1 MAEASS
7 AAFDQLDP
15 AVQRWIWRQQWDEL
29 RDVQDRAVAPILDGR
44 DVLISSATAS
54 GKTEAAFL
62 PICSALAADAAESL
76 GVIYIAPLK
85 ALINDQQRRLEPL
98 FECIN
103 APVTPWHGDI
113 AGSVKRRFVQRPKGA
128 LLITPES
135 LEALFVTRGTAI
147 PRLVEGLRYIV
158 VDELHA
164 FIGTERGRQLQSLMH
179 RLNVAAKRRLPRVAL
194 SATLGDLDLAAEFLL
209 PRQGGEVERITS
221 SALGREV
228 QMQVRGYRVTRPQI
242 SADEAAAAERAGNSV
257 EVEQMLAGDYIEIS
271 RHLYETLRGGTHLI
285 FANRRA
291 EVERFADLLRRRAER
306 ASLPNEFWPHH
317 GNLSREIREEAEERL
332 QGTRPTTVVATT
344 TLELG
349 IDIGSVDSTAQIGAP
364 GSVAS
369 LKQRLGRS
377 GRQAGAPSVIRI
389 YVQEK
394 EIGENTPPQDQLRG
408 SLVQTVAMI
417 RLLIDRW
424 VEPPPPAA
432 LHLSTL
438 VQQVLSLTAQH
449 GGFRAADAYR
459 ALCSSGPFDTVDQ
472 SIFAQ
477 LLRDLASHELLSQT
491 HDGTMVLDLS
501 GERLVNHYDFYAA
514 FMSPD
519 EWRLLAKGRTLGT
532 LPVTFP
538 LAPDLFLIF
547 AGRRW
552 RIVDVNEERHEV
564 DLEPA
569 PGGVPPI
576 FGGSGAMI
584 HDRVREEMRRVYED
598 DDVPVFLD
606 ATGRE
611 LLAEGRKAFQRLALR
626 DCPFLRHGLHTL
638 VFPWA
643 GDRVMNTLVL
653 QLRARE
659 VAVAIEGMALLVRD
673 TSPVEMHEHITAL
686 ADAGPSDTGM
696 LAASVENKR
705 TEKHHVFLSEELLD
719 AGYASSQLDSEGA
732 WRTAARL
739 STFEATPTAGTGA
752 FSSGASGADR
762 TLPRTAHV
770 SIRRAASTSDR
781 ETARGLRR
789 PKPPSP
795 EAIDRLRSAR
805 FAAIDFETATEQRAS
820 ACAVA
825 VTLVDGGQVTT
836 TRRWLIRPP
845 ENDYSGYNI
854 AIHGIRPDDTRQ
866 SPEFL
871 EVWREVLEVIGDR
884 PLVAHNASFDL
895 SVLRQSLDQ
904 AGAEWPTLNVFCTLL
919 LSRRIWPGLPSY
931 SLPPLS
937 RFLGIPIVRHHDP
950 VEDAI
955 ACAEIARRVCATVEI
970 DDLLAL
976 TERMGFQPGAIAPGM
991 WEPCRSGGKTR
1002 TSIAQLEPT
1011 TRDFDADHPLFERR
1025 VVFTGSLLSMSR
1037 NEAAQFVVDA
1047 GGRAM
1052 TSVSKKTDYLVF
1064 GEQDFSK
1071 FVNGEMSA
1079 KTRQAVELAEAGH
1092 SIEIISEADFMEL
1105 ITSGVDVRP

>member
-1 MAEASS
+1 MTEASQ
-7 AAFDQLDP
+7 AFDQLDRT
-15 AVQRWIWRQQWDEL
+15 VRRWVWRQQWNAL
-29 RDVQDRAVAPILDGR
+29 RDIQERAVAPILNGR

-62 PICSALAADAAESL
+62 PICSALAEDAAESL

-85 ALINDQQRRLEPL
+85 ALINDQQRRLDPL

-103 APVTPWHGDI
+103 AAVTPWHGDI
-113 AGSVKRRFVQRPKGA
+113 ASSVKRRFVERPKGA

-135 LEALFVTRGTAI
+135 LEALFVTRGTAV
-147 PRLVEGLRYIV
+147 PRLVEALRYIV

-179 RLNVAAKRRLPRVAL
+179 RMDVAAKRRVPRVAL
-194 SATLGDLDLAAEFLL
+194 SATLGDLDLASEFLL
-209 PRQGGEVERITS
+209 PRRGGEVERITS

-228 QMQVRGYRVTRPQI
+228 KMQVRGYRITRPQMGE
-242 SADEAAAAERAGNSV
+242 SEAAAAERAGDSV
-257 EVEQMLAGDYIEIS
+257 ELEQMLTGDDLEIS
-271 RHLYETLRGGTHLI
+271 RHLYETLRGGTHLV
-285 FANRRA
+285 FANRRV

-306 ASLPNEFWPHH
+306 ARLPNEFWPHH
-317 GNLSREIREEAEERL
+317 GSLSREIREESEERL
-332 QGTRPTTVVATT
+332 QGTRPATVVATT

-349 IDIGSVDSTAQIGAP
+349 IDIGAVDSIAQIGAP

-417 RLLIDRW
+417 RLLVSRW
-424 VEPPPPAA
+424 VESPPPAA

-459 ALCSSGPFDTVDQ
+459 ALCSSGPFDAVDE
-472 SIFAQ
+472 STFAQ

-491 HDGTMVLDLS
+491 HDGTLVLDLS

-514 FMSPD
+514 FTSPA
-519 EWRLLAKGRTLGT
+519 EWRLLANGRALGT
-532 LPVTFP
+532 LPITFP
-538 LAPDLFLIF
+538 LARDLFLIF

-552 RIVDVNEERHEV
+552 RVVEVHEERHEV

-569 PGGVPPI
+569 RGGIPPH

-584 HDRVREEMRRVYED
+584 HDGVRDEMRRVYED
-598 DDVPVFLD
+598 NDIPAFLD

-611 LLAEGRKAFQRLALR
+611 LLAEGRRAYRRFGLR
-626 DCPFLRHGLHTL
+626 DRPFLHHGRHTL
-638 VFPWA
+638 LFPWA
-643 GDRVMNTLVL
+643 GDRIMNALAL
-653 QLRARE
+653 QLRARQ

-673 TSPVEMHEHITAL
+673 TTPVELQEHIQAL
-686 ADAGPSDTGM
+686 ADAGPPDTGM
-696 LAASVENKR
+696 LATSVENKR
-705 TEKHHVFLSEELLD
+705 TEKHHVFLSDKLLNAD
-719 AGYASSQLDSEGA
+719 YASVQLDSEGA
-732 WRTAARL
+732 WRTAVRL
-739 STFEATPTAGTGA
+739 STFEPEPTTGTELC
-752 FSSGASGADR
+752 SSGASTGDR
-762 TLPRTAHV
+762 TPRGTAHV
-770 SIRRAASTSDR
+770 TVRRAAGTPFG
-781 ETARGLRR
+781 ETAQGLSR
-789 PKPPSP
+789 PTPPSP
-795 EAIDRLRSAR
+795 EAVDRLRSAR

-825 VTLVDGGQVTT
+825 VTLVDGGQVTN

-845 ENDYSGYNI
+845 ENDYSGFNI
-854 AIHGIRPDDTRQ
+854 AIHGIRPEDTMH

-895 SVLRQSLDQ
+895 SVLRQSLDHE
-904 AGAEWPTLNVFCTLL
+904 GAEWPTLDVFCTLL

-931 SLPPLS
+931 SLPPLA
-937 RFLGIPIVRHHDP
+937 RFLGVPIVRHHDP

-955 ACAEIARRVCATVEI
+955 ACAEIARRVCAAVEI
-970 DDLLAL
+970 DDLLSL
-976 TERMGFQPGAIAPGM
+976 TERMGFQPGTIAPGM
-991 WEPCRSGGKTR
+991 WEPPRSGGGSR

-1011 TRDFDADHPLFERR
+1011 TSDFDPDHPFFERR
-1025 VVFTGSLLSMSR
+1025 VAFTGSLLSMSR
-1037 NEAAQFVVDA
+1037 NEAAQLVVDA

-1052 TSVSKKTDYLVF
+1052 TSVSKKTDFLVF

-1071 FVNGEMSA
+1071 FVDGEMSA
-1079 KTRQAVELAEAGH
+1079 KTRQTVELAEAGH
-1092 SIEIISEADFMEL
+1092 PIEIISEADFMEM
-1105 ITSGVDVRP
+1105 ITIGENERP

>member
-1 MAEASS
+1 MTEASQ
-7 AAFDQLDP
+7 AFDQLDRT
-15 AVQRWIWRQQWDEL
+15 VRRWVWRQQWNAL
-29 RDVQDRAVAPILDGR
+29 RDIQERAVAPILNGR

-62 PICSALAADAAESL
+62 PICSALAEDAAESL

-85 ALINDQQRRLEPL
+85 ALINDQQRRLDPL

-103 APVTPWHGDI
+103 AAVTPWHGDI
-113 AGSVKRRFVQRPKGA
+113 ASSVKRRFVERPKGA

-135 LEALFVTRGTAI
+135 LEALFVTRGTAV
-147 PRLVEGLRYIV
+147 PRLVEALRYIV

-179 RLNVAAKRRLPRVAL
+179 RMDVAAKRRVPRVAL
-194 SATLGDLDLAAEFLL
+194 SATLGDLDLASEFLL
-209 PRQGGEVERITS
+209 PRRGGEVERITS

-228 QMQVRGYRVTRPQI
+228 KMQVRGYRITRPQMGE
-242 SADEAAAAERAGNSV
+242 SEAAAAERAGDSV
-257 EVEQMLAGDYIEIS
+257 ELEQMLTGDDLEIS
-271 RHLYETLRGGTHLI
+271 RHLYETLRGGTHLV
-285 FANRRA
+285 FANRRV

-306 ASLPNEFWPHH
+306 ARLPNEFWPHH
-317 GNLSREIREEAEERL
+317 GSLSREIREESEERL
-332 QGTRPTTVVATT
+332 QGTRPATVVATT

-349 IDIGSVDSTAQIGAP
+349 IDIGAVDSIAQIGAP

-417 RLLIDRW
+417 RLLVSRW
-424 VEPPPPAA
+424 VESPPPAA

-459 ALCSSGPFDTVDQ
+459 ALCSSGPFDAVDE
-472 SIFAQ
+472 STFAQ

-491 HDGTMVLDLS
+491 HDGTLVLDLS

-514 FMSPD
+514 FTSPA
-519 EWRLLAKGRTLGT
+519 EWRLLANGRALGT
-532 LPVTFP
+532 LPITFP
-538 LAPDLFLIF
+538 LARDLFLIF

-552 RIVDVNEERHEV
+552 RVVEVHEERHEV

-569 PGGVPPI
+569 RGGIPPH

-584 HDRVREEMRRVYED
+584 HDGVRDEMRRVYED
-598 DDVPVFLD
+598 NDIPAFLD

-611 LLAEGRKAFQRLALR
+611 LLAEGRRAYRRFGLR
-626 DCPFLRHGLHTL
+626 DRPFLHHGRHTL
-638 VFPWA
+638 LFPWA
-643 GDRVMNTLVL
+643 GDRIMNALAL
-653 QLRARE
+653 QLRARQ

-673 TSPVEMHEHITAL
+673 TTPVELQEHIQAL
-686 ADAGPSDTGM
+686 ADAGPPDTSM
-696 LAASVENKR
+696 LATSVENKR
-705 TEKHHVFLSEELLD
+705 TEKHHVFLSDKLLNAD
-719 AGYASSQLDSEGA
+719 YASVQLDSEGA
-732 WRTAARL
+732 WRTAVRL
-739 STFEATPTAGTGA
+739 STFEPEPTTGTELC
-752 FSSGASGADR
+752 SSGASAGDR
-762 TLPRTAHV
+762 TPRGTAHV
-770 SIRRAASTSDR
+770 TVRRAAGTPFG
-781 ETARGLRR
+781 ETAQGLPR
-789 PKPPSP
+789 PTPPSP
-795 EAIDRLRSAR
+795 EAVDRLRAAR

-825 VTLVDGGQVTT
+825 VTLVDGGQVTN

-845 ENDYSGYNI
+845 ENDYSGFNI
-854 AIHGIRPDDTRQ
+854 AIHGIRPEDTMH

-895 SVLRQSLDQ
+895 SVLRQSLDHE
-904 AGAEWPTLNVFCTLL
+904 GAEWPTLDVFCTLL

-931 SLPPLS
+931 SLPPLA
-937 RFLGIPIVRHHDP
+937 RFLGVPIVRHHDP

-955 ACAEIARRVCATVEI
+955 ACAEIARRVCAAVEI
-970 DDLLAL
+970 DDLLSL
-976 TERMGFQPGAIAPGM
+976 TERMGFQPGTIAPDM
-991 WEPCRSGGKTR
+991 WEPPRSGGGSR

-1011 TRDFDADHPLFERR
+1011 TSDFDPDHPFFERR
-1025 VVFTGSLLSMSR
+1025 VAFTGSLLSMSR
-1037 NEAAQFVVDA
+1037 NEAAQLVVDA

-1052 TSVSKKTDYLVF
+1052 TSVSKKTDFLVF

-1071 FVNGEMSA
+1071 FVDGEMSA
-1079 KTRQAVELAEAGH
+1079 KTRQTVELAEAGH
-1092 SIEIISEADFMEL
+1092 PIEIISEADFMEM
-1105 ITSGVDVRP
+1105 ITIGENERP

>member
-1 MAEASS
+1 MTEASQ
-7 AAFDQLDP
+7 AFDQLDRT
-15 AVQRWIWRQQWDEL
+15 VRRWVWRQQWNEL
-29 RDVQDRAVAPILDGR
+29 RDIQERAVAPILNGR

-62 PICSALAADAAESL
+62 PICSALAEDAAESL

-85 ALINDQQRRLEPL
+85 ALINDQQRRLDPL

-103 APVTPWHGDI
+103 AAVTPWHGDI
-113 AGSVKRRFVQRPKGA
+113 ASSVKRRFVERPKGA

-135 LEALFVTRGTAI
+135 LEALFVTRGTAV
-147 PRLVEGLRYIV
+147 PRLVEALRYIV

-179 RLNVAAKRRLPRVAL
+179 RMDVAAKRRVPRVAL
-194 SATLGDLDLAAEFLL
+194 SATLGDLDLASEFLL
-209 PRQGGEVERITS
+209 PRRGGEVERITS

-228 QMQVRGYRVTRPQI
+228 KMQVRGYRITRPQMGE
-242 SADEAAAAERAGNSV
+242 SEAAAAERAGDSV
-257 EVEQMLAGDYIEIS
+257 ELEQMLTGDDLEIS
-271 RHLYETLRGGTHLI
+271 RHLYETLRGGTHLV
-285 FANRRA
+285 FANRRV

-306 ASLPNEFWPHH
+306 ARLPNEFWPHH
-317 GNLSREIREEAEERL
+317 GSLSREIREESEERL
-332 QGTRPTTVVATT
+332 QGTRPATVVATT

-349 IDIGSVDSTAQIGAP
+349 IDIGAVDSIAQIGAP

-394 EIGENTPPQDQLRG
+394 EIGENTPPQDQLRD

-417 RLLIDRW
+417 RLLIKRW

-472 SIFAQ
+472 STFAQ
-477 LLRDLASHELLSQT
+477 LLRDLASHDLVSQT
-491 HDGTMVLDLS
+491 HDGTMVLDLP

-514 FMSPD
+514 FTSPD
-519 EWRLLAKGRTLGT
+519 EWRLLANGRTLGT

-552 RIVDVNEERHEV
+552 RIVEVHEERHEAE
-564 DLEPA
+564 LEPA
-569 PGGVPPI
+569 HGGVPPQ
-576 FGGSGAMI
+576 FGGSGAVI
-584 HDRVREEMRRVYED
+584 HDRVREEMRQVYED
-598 DDVPVFLD
+598 NDTPVFLD
-606 ATGRE
+606 AAGRE
-611 LLAEGRKAFQRLALR
+611 LLAEGRKAFQRFALR
-626 DCPFLRHGLHTL
+626 GRPFLHHGRHTL
-638 VFPWA
+638 LFPWA
-643 GDRVMNTLVL
+643 GDRIMNTMAL
-653 QLRARE
+653 QLRARQL
-659 VAVAIEGMALLVRD
+659 AVAIEGMALLVRD
-673 TSPVEMHEHITAL
+673 TTPVELQEHIQAL
-686 ADAGPSDTGM
+686 ADAGPPDTGM
-696 LAASVENKR
+696 LATSVENKR
-705 TEKHHVFLSEELLD
+705 TEKHHVFLSDDLLD
-719 AGYASSQLDSEGA
+719 ADYASSQLDSEGA
-732 WRTAARL
+732 WRTVVRL
-739 STFEATPTAGTGA
+739 STFEPEPTTGTELC
-752 FSSGASGADR
+752 SSGASTGDR
-762 TLPRTAHV
+762 TPRGTAHV
-770 SIRRAASTSDR
+770 TVRRAAGTPFG
-781 ETARGLRR
+781 ETAQGLPR
-789 PKPPSP
+789 PTPPSP
-795 EAIDRLRSAR
+795 EAVDRLRSAR

-825 VTLVDGGQVTT
+825 VTLVDGGQVTN

-845 ENDYSGYNI
+845 ENDYSGFNI
-854 AIHGIRPDDTRQ
+854 AIHGIRPEDTMH

-895 SVLRQSLDQ
+895 SVLRQSLDHE
-904 AGAEWPTLNVFCTLL
+904 GAEWPTLDVFCTLL

-931 SLPPLS
+931 SLPPLA
-937 RFLGIPIVRHHDP
+937 RFLGVPIGRHHDP

-955 ACAEIARRVCATVEI
+955 ACAEIARRVCAAVEI
-970 DDLLAL
+970 DDLLSL
-976 TERMGFQPGAIAPGM
+976 TERMGFQPGTIAPGM
-991 WEPCRSGGKTR
+991 WEPPRSGGGSR

-1011 TRDFDADHPLFERR
+1011 TSDFDPDHPFFERR
-1025 VVFTGSLLSMSR
+1025 VAFTGSLLSMSR
-1037 NEAAQFVVDA
+1037 NEAAQLVVDA

-1052 TSVSKKTDYLVF
+1052 TSVSKQTDFLVF

-1071 FVNGEMSA
+1071 FVDGEMSA
-1079 KTRQAVELAEAGH
+1079 KTRQTVELAEAGH
-1092 SIEIISEADFMEL
+1092 PIEIISEADFMEM
-1105 ITSGVDVRP
+1105 ITIGENERP

>member
-1 MAEASS
+1 MTEASQ
-7 AAFDQLDP
+7 AFDQLDRT
-15 AVQRWIWRQQWDEL
+15 VRRWVWRQQWNEL
-29 RDVQDRAVAPILDGR
+29 RDIQERAVAPILNGR

-62 PICSALAADAAESL
+62 PICSALAEDAAESL

-85 ALINDQQRRLEPL
+85 ALINDQQRRLDPL

-103 APVTPWHGDI
+103 AAVTPWHGDI
-113 AGSVKRRFVQRPKGA
+113 ASSVKRRFVERPKGA

-135 LEALFVTRGTAI
+135 LEALFVTRGTAV
-147 PRLVEGLRYIV
+147 PRLVEALRYIV

-179 RLNVAAKRRLPRVAL
+179 RMDVAAKRRVPRVAL
-194 SATLGDLDLAAEFLL
+194 SATLGDLDLASEFLL
-209 PRQGGEVERITS
+209 PRRGGEVERITS

-228 QMQVRGYRVTRPQI
+228 KMQVRGYRITRPQMGE
-242 SADEAAAAERAGNSV
+242 SKAAAAERAGDSV
-257 EVEQMLAGDYIEIS
+257 ELEQMLTGDDLEIS
-271 RHLYETLRGGTHLI
+271 RHLYETLRGGTHLV
-285 FANRRA
+285 FANRRV

-306 ASLPNEFWPHH
+306 ARLPNEFWPHH
-317 GNLSREIREEAEERL
+317 GSLSREIREESEERL
-332 QGTRPTTVVATT
+332 QGTRPATVVATT

-349 IDIGSVDSTAQIGAP
+349 IDIGAVDSIAQIGAP

-417 RLLIDRW
+417 RLLVSRW
-424 VEPPPPAA
+424 VESPPPAA

-459 ALCSSGPFDTVDQ
+459 ALCSSGPFDAVDE
-472 SIFAQ
+472 STFAQ

-491 HDGTMVLDLS
+491 HDGTLVLDLS

-514 FMSPD
+514 FTSPA
-519 EWRLLAKGRTLGT
+519 EWRLLANGRALGT
-532 LPVTFP
+532 LPITFP
-538 LAPDLFLIF
+538 LARDLFLIF

-552 RIVDVNEERHEV
+552 RVVEVHEERHEV

-569 PGGVPPI
+569 RGGIPPH

-584 HDRVREEMRRVYED
+584 HDGVRDEMRRVYED
-598 DDVPVFLD
+598 NDIPAFLD

-611 LLAEGRKAFQRLALR
+611 LLAEGRRAYRRFGLR
-626 DCPFLRHGLHTL
+626 DRPFLHHGRHTL
-638 VFPWA
+638 LFPWA
-643 GDRVMNTLVL
+643 GDRIMNALAL
-653 QLRARE
+653 QLRARQ

-673 TSPVEMHEHITAL
+673 TTPVELQEHIQAL
-686 ADAGPSDTGM
+686 ADAGPPDTSM
-696 LAASVENKR
+696 LATSVENKR
-705 TEKHHVFLSEELLD
+705 TEKHHVFLSDKLLNAD
-719 AGYASSQLDSEGA
+719 YASVQLDSEGA
-732 WRTAARL
+732 WRTAVRL
-739 STFEATPTAGTGA
+739 STFEPEPTTGTELC
-752 FSSGASGADR
+752 SSGASTGDR
-762 TLPRTAHV
+762 TPRGTAHV
-770 SIRRAASTSDR
+770 TVRRAAGTPFG
-781 ETARGLRR
+781 ETAQGLPR
-789 PKPPSP
+789 PTPPSP
-795 EAIDRLRSAR
+795 EAVDRLRSAR

-825 VTLVDGGQVTT
+825 VTLVDGGQVTN

-845 ENDYSGYNI
+845 ENDYSGFNI
-854 AIHGIRPDDTRQ
+854 AIHGIRPEDTMH

-895 SVLRQSLDQ
+895 SVLRQSLDHE
-904 AGAEWPTLNVFCTLL
+904 GAEWPTLDVFCTLL

-931 SLPPLS
+931 SLPPLA
-937 RFLGIPIVRHHDP
+937 RFLGVPIGRHHDP

-955 ACAEIARRVCATVEI
+955 ACAEIARRVCAAVEI
-970 DDLLAL
+970 DDLLSL
-976 TERMGFQPGAIAPGM
+976 TERMGFQPGTIAPGM
-991 WEPCRSGGKTR
+991 WEPPRSGGGSR
-1002 TSIAQLEPT
+1002 TSIVQLEPT
-1011 TRDFDADHPLFERR
+1011 TSDFDPDHPFFERR
-1025 VVFTGSLLSMSR
+1025 VAFTGSLLSMSR
-1037 NEAAQFVVDA
+1037 NEAAQLVVDA

-1052 TSVSKKTDYLVF
+1052 TSVSKKTDFLVF

-1071 FVNGEMSA
+1071 FVDGEMSA
-1079 KTRQAVELAEAGH
+1079 KTRQTVELAEAGH
-1092 SIEIISEADFMEL
+1092 PIEIISEADFMEM
-1105 ITSGVDVRP
+1105 ITIGENERP

>member
-1 MAEASS
+1 MTEASQ
-7 AAFDQLDP
+7 AFDQLDRT
-15 AVQRWIWRQQWDEL
+15 VRRWVWRQQWNEL
-29 RDVQDRAVAPILDGR
+29 RDIQERAVAPILNGR

-62 PICSALAADAAESL
+62 PICSALAEDAAESL

-85 ALINDQQRRLEPL
+85 ALINDQQRRLDPL

-103 APVTPWHGDI
+103 AAVTPWHGDI
-113 AGSVKRRFVQRPKGA
+113 ASSVKRRFVERPKGA

-135 LEALFVTRGTAI
+135 LEALFVTRGTAV
-147 PRLVEGLRYIV
+147 PRLVEALRYIV

-179 RLNVAAKRRLPRVAL
+179 RMDVAAKRRVPRVAL
-194 SATLGDLDLAAEFLL
+194 SATLGDLDLASEFLL
-209 PRQGGEVERITS
+209 PRRGGEVERITS

-228 QMQVRGYRVTRPQI
+228 KMQVRGYRITRPQMGE
-242 SADEAAAAERAGNSV
+242 SEAAAAERAGDSV
-257 EVEQMLAGDYIEIS
+257 ELEQMLTGDDLEIS
-271 RHLYETLRGGTHLI
+271 RHLYETLRGGTHLV
-285 FANRRA
+285 FANRRV

-306 ASLPNEFWPHH
+306 ARLPNEFWPHH
-317 GNLSREIREEAEERL
+317 GSLSREIREESEERL
-332 QGTRPTTVVATT
+332 QGTRPATVVATT

-349 IDIGSVDSTAQIGAP
+349 IDIGAVDSIAQIGAP

-417 RLLIDRW
+417 RLLVSRW
-424 VEPPPPAA
+424 VESPPPAA

-459 ALCSSGPFDTVDQ
+459 ALCSSGPFDAVDE
-472 SIFAQ
+472 STFAQ

-491 HDGTMVLDLS
+491 HDGTLVLDLS

-514 FMSPD
+514 FTSPA
-519 EWRLLAKGRTLGT
+519 EWRLLANGRALGT
-532 LPVTFP
+532 LPITFP
-538 LAPDLFLIF
+538 LARDLFLIF

-552 RIVDVNEERHEV
+552 RVVEVHEERHEV

-569 PGGVPPI
+569 RGGIPPH

-584 HDRVREEMRRVYED
+584 HDGVRDEMRRVYED
-598 DDVPVFLD
+598 NDIPAFLD

-611 LLAEGRKAFQRLALR
+611 LLAEGRRAYRRFGLR
-626 DCPFLRHGLHTL
+626 DRPFLHHGRHTL
-638 VFPWA
+638 LFPWA
-643 GDRVMNTLVL
+643 GDRIMNALAL
-653 QLRARE
+653 QLRARQ

-673 TSPVEMHEHITAL
+673 TTPVELQEHIQAL
-686 ADAGPSDTGM
+686 ADAGPPDTSM
-696 LAASVENKR
+696 LATSVENKR
-705 TEKHHVFLSEELLD
+705 TEKHHVFLSDKLLNAD
-719 AGYASSQLDSEGA
+719 YASVQLDSEGA
-732 WRTAARL
+732 WRTAVRL
-739 STFEATPTAGTGA
+739 STFEPEPTTGTELC
-752 FSSGASGADR
+752 SSGASTGDR
-762 TLPRTAHV
+762 TPRGTAHV
-770 SIRRAASTSDR
+770 TVRRAAGTPFG
-781 ETARGLRR
+781 ETAQGLPR
-789 PKPPSP
+789 PTPPSP
-795 EAIDRLRSAR
+795 EAVDRLRSAR

-825 VTLVDGGQVTT
+825 VTLVDGGQVTN

-845 ENDYSGYNI
+845 ENDYSGFNI
-854 AIHGIRPDDTRQ
+854 AIHGIRPEDTMH

-895 SVLRQSLDQ
+895 SVLRQSLDHE
-904 AGAEWPTLNVFCTLL
+904 GAEWPTLDVFCTLL

-931 SLPPLS
+931 SLPHLA
-937 RFLGIPIVRHHDP
+937 RFLGVPIGRHHDP

-955 ACAEIARRVCATVEI
+955 ACAEIARRVCAAVEI
-970 DDLLAL
+970 DDLLSL
-976 TERMGFQPGAIAPGM
+976 TERMGFQPGTIAPGM
-991 WEPCRSGGKTR
+991 WEPPRSGGGSR

-1011 TRDFDADHPLFERR
+1011 TSDFDPDHPFFERR
-1025 VVFTGSLLSMSR
+1025 VAFTGSLLSMSR
-1037 NEAAQFVVDA
+1037 NEAAQLVVDA

-1052 TSVSKKTDYLVF
+1052 TSVSKKTDFLVF

-1071 FVNGEMSA
+1071 FVDGEMSA
-1079 KTRQAVELAEAGH
+1079 KTRQTVELAEAGH
-1092 SIEIISEADFMEL
+1092 PIEIISEADFMEM
-1105 ITSGVDVRP
+1105 ITIGENERP

>member
-1 MAEASS
+1 MTEASQ
-7 AAFDQLDP
+7 AFDQLDRT
-15 AVQRWIWRQQWDEL
+15 VRRWVWRQQWNAL
-29 RDVQDRAVAPILDGR
+29 RDIQERAVAPILNGR

-62 PICSALAADAAESL
+62 PICSALAEDAAESL

-85 ALINDQQRRLEPL
+85 ALINDQQRRLDPL

-103 APVTPWHGDI
+103 AAVTPWHGDI
-113 AGSVKRRFVQRPKGA
+113 ASSVKRRFVERPKGA

-135 LEALFVTRGTAI
+135 LEALFVTRGTAV
-147 PRLVEGLRYIV
+147 PRLVEALRYIV

-179 RLNVAAKRRLPRVAL
+179 RMDVAAKRRVPRVAL
-194 SATLGDLDLAAEFLL
+194 SATLGDLDLASEFLL
-209 PRQGGEVERITS
+209 PRRGGEVERITS

-228 QMQVRGYRVTRPQI
+228 KMQVRGYRITRPQMGE
-242 SADEAAAAERAGNSV
+242 SKAAAAERAGDSV
-257 EVEQMLAGDYIEIS
+257 ELEQMLTGDDLEIS
-271 RHLYETLRGGTHLI
+271 RHLYETLRGGTHLV
-285 FANRRA
+285 FANRRV

-306 ASLPNEFWPHH
+306 ARLPNEFWPHH
-317 GNLSREIREEAEERL
+317 GSLSREIREESEERL
-332 QGTRPTTVVATT
+332 QGTRPATVVATT

-349 IDIGSVDSTAQIGAP
+349 IDIGAVDSIAQIGAP

-417 RLLIDRW
+417 RLLVSRW
-424 VEPPPPAA
+424 VESPPPAA

-459 ALCSSGPFDTVDQ
+459 ALCSSGPFDAVDE
-472 SIFAQ
+472 STFAQ

-491 HDGTMVLDLS
+491 HDGTLVLDLS

-514 FMSPD
+514 FTSPA
-519 EWRLLAKGRTLGT
+519 EWRLLANGRALGT
-532 LPVTFP
+532 LPITFP
-538 LAPDLFLIF
+538 LARDLFLIF

-552 RIVDVNEERHEV
+552 RVVEVHEERHEV

-569 PGGVPPI
+569 RGGIPPH

-584 HDRVREEMRRVYED
+584 HDGVRDEMRRVYED
-598 DDVPVFLD
+598 NDIPAFLD

-611 LLAEGRKAFQRLALR
+611 LLAEGRRAYRRFGLR
-626 DCPFLRHGLHTL
+626 DRPFLHHGRHTL
-638 VFPWA
+638 LFPWA
-643 GDRVMNTLVL
+643 GDRIMNALAL
-653 QLRARE
+653 QLRARQ

-673 TSPVEMHEHITAL
+673 TTPVELQEHIQAL
-686 ADAGPSDTGM
+686 ADAGPPDTGM
-696 LAASVENKR
+696 LATSVENKR
-705 TEKHHVFLSEELLD
+705 TEKHHVFLSDKLLNAD
-719 AGYASSQLDSEGA
+719 YASVQLDSEGA
-732 WRTAARL
+732 WRTAVRL
-739 STFEATPTAGTGA
+739 STFEPEPTTGTELC
-752 FSSGASGADR
+752 SSGASTGDR
-762 TLPRTAHV
+762 TPRGTAHV
-770 SIRRAASTSDR
+770 TVRRAAGTPFG
-781 ETARGLRR
+781 ETAQGLPR
-789 PKPPSP
+789 PTPPSP
-795 EAIDRLRSAR
+795 EAVDRLRSAR

-825 VTLVDGGQVTT
+825 VTLVDGGQVTN

-845 ENDYSGYNI
+845 ENDYSGFNI
-854 AIHGIRPDDTRQ
+854 AIHGIRPEDTMH

-895 SVLRQSLDQ
+895 SVLRQSLDHE
-904 AGAEWPTLNVFCTLL
+904 GAEWPTLDVFCTLL

-931 SLPPLS
+931 SLPPLA
-937 RFLGIPIVRHHDP
+937 RFLGVPIGRHHDP

-955 ACAEIARRVCATVEI
+955 ACAEIARRVCAAVEI
-970 DDLLAL
+970 DDLLSL
-976 TERMGFQPGAIAPGM
+976 TERMGFQPGTIAPGM
-991 WEPCRSGGKTR
+991 WEPSRSGGGSH

-1011 TRDFDADHPLFERR
+1011 TSDFDPDHPFFERR
-1025 VVFTGSLLSMSR
+1025 VAFTGSLLSMSR
-1037 NEAAQFVVDA
+1037 NEAAQLVVDA

-1052 TSVSKKTDYLVF
+1052 TSVSKKTDFLVF

-1071 FVNGEMSA
+1071 FVDGDMSA
-1079 KTRQAVELAEAGH
+1079 KTRQTVELAEAGH
-1092 SIEIISEADFMEL
+1092 PIEIISEADFMEM
-1105 ITSGVDVRP
+1105 ITIGENERP

>member
-1 MAEASS
+1 MTEASQ
-7 AAFDQLDP
+7 AFDQLDRT
-15 AVQRWIWRQQWDEL
+15 VRRWVWRQQWNAL
-29 RDVQDRAVAPILDGR
+29 RDIQERAVAPILNGR

-62 PICSALAADAAESL
+62 PICSALAEDAAESL

-85 ALINDQQRRLEPL
+85 ALINDQQRRLDPL

-103 APVTPWHGDI
+103 AAVTPWHGDI
-113 AGSVKRRFVQRPKGA
+113 ASSVKRRFVERPKGA

-135 LEALFVTRGTAI
+135 LEALFVTRGTAV
-147 PRLVEGLRYIV
+147 PRLVEALRYIV

-179 RLNVAAKRRLPRVAL
+179 RMDVAAKRRVPRVAL
-194 SATLGDLDLAAEFLL
+194 SATLGDLDLASEFLL
-209 PRQGGEVERITS
+209 PRRGGEVERITS

-228 QMQVRGYRVTRPQI
+228 KMQVRGYRITRPQMGE
-242 SADEAAAAERAGNSV
+242 SEAAAAERAGDSV
-257 EVEQMLAGDYIEIS
+257 ELEQMLTGDDLEIS
-271 RHLYETLRGGTHLI
+271 RHLYETLRGGTHLV
-285 FANRRA
+285 FANRRV

-306 ASLPNEFWPHH
+306 ARLPNEFWPHH
-317 GNLSREIREEAEERL
+317 GSLSREIREESEERL
-332 QGTRPTTVVATT
+332 QGTRPATVVATT

-349 IDIGSVDSTAQIGAP
+349 IDIGAVDSIAQIGAP

-417 RLLIDRW
+417 RLLVSRW
-424 VEPPPPAA
+424 VESPPPAA

-459 ALCSSGPFDTVDQ
+459 ALCSSGPFDAVDE
-472 SIFAQ
+472 STFAQ

-491 HDGTMVLDLS
+491 HDGTLVLDLS

-514 FMSPD
+514 FTSPA
-519 EWRLLAKGRTLGT
+519 EWRLLANGRALGT
-532 LPVTFP
+532 LPITFP
-538 LAPDLFLIF
+538 LARDLFLIF

-552 RIVDVNEERHEV
+552 RVVEVHEERHEV

-569 PGGVPPI
+569 RGGIPPH

-584 HDRVREEMRRVYED
+584 HDGVRDEMRRVYED
-598 DDVPVFLD
+598 NDIPAFLD

-611 LLAEGRKAFQRLALR
+611 LLAEGRRAYRRFGLR
-626 DCPFLRHGLHTL
+626 DRPFLHHGRHTL
-638 VFPWA
+638 LFPCA
-643 GDRVMNTLVL
+643 GDRIMNALAL
-653 QLRARE
+653 QLRARQ

-673 TSPVEMHEHITAL
+673 TTPVELQEHIQAL
-686 ADAGPSDTGM
+686 ADAGPPDTGM
-696 LAASVENKR
+696 LATSVENKR
-705 TEKHHVFLSEELLD
+705 TEKHHVFLSDKLLNAD
-719 AGYASSQLDSEGA
+719 YASVQLDSEGA
-732 WRTAARL
+732 WRTAVRL
-739 STFEATPTAGTGA
+739 STFEPEPTTGTELC
-752 FSSGASGADR
+752 SSGASTGDR
-762 TLPRTAHV
+762 TPRGTAHV
-770 SIRRAASTSDR
+770 TVRRAAGTPFG
-781 ETARGLRR
+781 ETAQGLPR
-789 PKPPSP
+789 PTPPSP
-795 EAIDRLRSAR
+795 EAVDRLRSAR

-825 VTLVDGGQVTT
+825 VTLVDGGQVTN

-845 ENDYSGYNI
+845 ENDYSGFNI
-854 AIHGIRPDDTRQ
+854 AIHGIRPEDTMH

-895 SVLRQSLDQ
+895 SVLRQSLDHE
-904 AGAEWPTLNVFCTLL
+904 GAEWPTLDVFCTLL

-931 SLPPLS
+931 SLPPLA
-937 RFLGIPIVRHHDP
+937 RFLGVPIVRHHDP

-955 ACAEIARRVCATVEI
+955 ACAEIARRVCAAVEI
-970 DDLLAL
+970 DDLLSL
-976 TERMGFQPGAIAPGM
+976 TERMGFQPGTIAPGM
-991 WEPCRSGGKTR
+991 WEPPRSGGGSR

-1011 TRDFDADHPLFERR
+1011 TSDFDPDHPFFERR
-1025 VVFTGSLLSMSR
+1025 VAFTGSLLSMSR
-1037 NEAAQFVVDA
+1037 NEAAQLVVDA

-1052 TSVSKKTDYLVF
+1052 TSVSKKTDFLVF

-1071 FVNGEMSA
+1071 FVDGEMSA
-1079 KTRQAVELAEAGH
+1079 KTRQTVELAEAGH
-1092 SIEIISEADFMEL
+1092 PIEIISEADFMEM
-1105 ITSGVDVRP
+1105 ITIGENERP

>member
-1 MAEASS
+1 MTEASQ
-7 AAFDQLDP
+7 AFDQLDRT
-15 AVQRWIWRQQWDEL
+15 VRRWVWHQQWNAL
-29 RDVQDRAVAPILDGR
+29 RDIQERAVAPILNGR

-62 PICSALAADAAESL
+62 PICSALAEDAAESL

-85 ALINDQQRRLEPL
+85 ALINDQQRRLDPL

-103 APVTPWHGDI
+103 AAVTPWHGDI
-113 AGSVKRRFVQRPKGA
+113 ASSVKRRFVERPKGA

-135 LEALFVTRGTAI
+135 LEALFVTRGTAV
-147 PRLVEGLRYIV
+147 PRLVEALRYIV

-179 RLNVAAKRRLPRVAL
+179 RMDVAAKRRVPRVAL
-194 SATLGDLDLAAEFLL
+194 SATLGDLDLASEFLL
-209 PRQGGEVERITS
+209 PRRGGEVERITS

-228 QMQVRGYRVTRPQI
+228 KMQVRGYRITRPQMGE
-242 SADEAAAAERAGNSV
+242 SEAAAAERAGDSV
-257 EVEQMLAGDYIEIS
+257 ELEQMLTGDDLEIS
-271 RHLYETLRGGTHLI
+271 RHLYETLRGGTHLV
-285 FANRRA
+285 FANRRV

-306 ASLPNEFWPHH
+306 ARLPNEFWPHH
-317 GNLSREIREEAEERL
+317 GSLSREIREESEERL
-332 QGTRPTTVVATT
+332 QGTRPATVVATT

-349 IDIGSVDSTAQIGAP
+349 IDIGAVDSIAQIGAP

-408 SLVQTVAMI
+408 SLMQTVAMI
-417 RLLIDRW
+417 RLLVSRW
-424 VEPPPPAA
+424 VESPPPAA

-459 ALCSSGPFDTVDQ
+459 ALCSSGPFDAVDE
-472 SIFAQ
+472 SAFAQ

-491 HDGTMVLDLS
+491 HDGTLVLDLS

-514 FMSPD
+514 FTSPA
-519 EWRLLAKGRTLGT
+519 EWRLLANGRALGT
-532 LPVTFP
+532 LPITFP
-538 LAPDLFLIF
+538 LARDLFLIF

-552 RIVDVNEERHEV
+552 RVVEVHEERHEV

-569 PGGVPPI
+569 RGGVPPH

-584 HDRVREEMRRVYED
+584 HDGVRDEMRRVYED
-598 DDVPVFLD
+598 NDIPAFLD

-611 LLAEGRKAFQRLALR
+611 LLAEGRRAYGRFGLR
-626 DCPFLRHGLHTL
+626 DRPFLLHGRHTL
-638 VFPWA
+638 LFPWA
-643 GDRVMNTLVL
+643 GDRIMNALAL
-653 QLRARE
+653 QLRARQ
-659 VAVAIEGMALLVRD
+659 VAVAIEGSAILARD
-673 TSPVEMHEHITAL
+673 TTPLDLHAHLTAL
-686 ADAGPSDTGM
+686 AGAGPPDTRM

-705 TEKHHVFLSEELLD
+705 TEKHHVFLSDDLLD
-719 AGYASSQLDSEGA
+719 ADYASSQLDSEGA
-732 WRTAARL
+732 WRTVVRL
-739 STFEATPTAGTGA
+739 STFEPEPTTGTELC
-752 FSSGASGADR
+752 SSGASTGDR
-762 TLPRTAHV
+762 TPRGTAHV
-770 SIRRAASTSDR
+770 TVRRAAGTPFG
-781 ETARGLRR
+781 ETAQGLPR
-789 PKPPSP
+789 PTPPSP
-795 EAIDRLRSAR
+795 EAVDRLRSAR

-825 VTLVDGGQVTT
+825 VTLVDGGQVTN

-845 ENDYSGYNI
+845 ENDYSGFNI
-854 AIHGIRPDDTRQ
+854 AIHGIRPEDTMH

-895 SVLRQSLDQ
+895 SVLRQSLDHE
-904 AGAEWPTLNVFCTLL
+904 GAEWPTLDVFCTLL

-931 SLPPLS
+931 SLPPLA
-937 RFLGIPIVRHHDP
+937 RFLGVPIGRHHDP

-955 ACAEIARRVCATVEI
+955 ACAEIARRVCAAVEI
-970 DDLLAL
+970 DDLLSL
-976 TERMGFQPGAIAPGM
+976 TERMGFQPGTIAPGM
-991 WEPCRSGGKTR
+991 WEPLRSGGGSR

-1011 TRDFDADHPLFERR
+1011 TSDFDPDHPFFERR
-1025 VVFTGSLLSMSR
+1025 VAFTGSLLSMSR
-1037 NEAAQFVVDA
+1037 NEAAQLVVDA

-1052 TSVSKKTDYLVF
+1052 TSVSKKTDFLVF

-1071 FVNGEMSA
+1071 FVDGEMSA
-1079 KTRQAVELAEAGH
+1079 KTRQTVELAEAGH
-1092 SIEIISEADFMEL
+1092 PIEIISEADFMEM
-1105 ITSGVDVRP
+1105 ITIGENERP

>member
-1 MAEASS
+1 MTEASQ
-7 AAFDQLDP
+7 AFDQLDRT
-15 AVQRWIWRQQWDEL
+15 VRRWVWRQQWNEL
-29 RDVQDRAVAPILDGR
+29 RDIQERAVAPILNGR

-62 PICSALAADAAESL
+62 PICSALAEDAAESL

-85 ALINDQQRRLEPL
+85 ALINDQQRRLDPL

-103 APVTPWHGDI
+103 AAVTPWHGDI
-113 AGSVKRRFVQRPKGA
+113 ASSVRRRFVERPKGA

-135 LEALFVTRGTAI
+135 LEALFVTRGTAV
-147 PRLVEGLRYIV
+147 PRLVETLRYIV

-179 RLNVAAKRRLPRVAL
+179 RVDVAAKRRVPRVAL
-194 SATLGDLDLAAEFLL
+194 SATLGDLDLASEFLL
-209 PRQGGEVERITS
+209 PRRGGEVERITS

-228 QMQVRGYRVTRPQI
+228 KMQVRGYRITRPQMGE
-242 SADEAAAAERAGNSV
+242 SEAAAAERAGDSV
-257 EVEQMLAGDYIEIS
+257 ELEQMLTGDDLEIS
-271 RHLYETLRGGTHLI
+271 RHLYETLRGGTHLV
-285 FANRRA
+285 FANRRV

-306 ASLPNEFWPHH
+306 ARLPNEFWPHH
-317 GNLSREIREEAEERL
+317 GSLSREIREESEERL
-332 QGTRPTTVVATT
+332 QGTRPATVVATT

-349 IDIGSVDSTAQIGAP
+349 IDIGAVDSIAQIGAP

-417 RLLIDRW
+417 RLLVSRW
-424 VEPPPPAA
+424 VESPPPAA

-459 ALCSSGPFDTVDQ
+459 ALCSSGPFDAVDE
-472 SIFAQ
+472 STFAQ

-491 HDGTMVLDLS
+491 HDGTLVLDLS

-514 FMSPD
+514 FTSRA
-519 EWRLLAKGRTLGT
+519 EWRLLTNGRALGT
-532 LPVTFP
+532 LPITFP
-538 LAPDLFLIF
+538 LARDLFLIF

-552 RIVDVNEERHEV
+552 RVVEVHEERHEV

-569 PGGVPPI
+569 RGGIPPH
-576 FGGSGAMI
+576 FCGSGAMI
-584 HDRVREEMRRVYED
+584 HDGVRDEMRRVYED
-598 DDVPVFLD
+598 NDIPAFLD

-611 LLAEGRKAFQRLALR
+611 LLAEGRRAYRRFGLR
-626 DCPFLRHGLHTL
+626 DRPFLHHGRHTL
-638 VFPWA
+638 LFPWA
-643 GDRVMNTLVL
+643 GDRIMNALAL
-653 QLRARE
+653 QLRARQ
-659 VAVAIEGMALLVRD
+659 VAVAIEGMALLLRD
-673 TSPVEMHEHITAL
+673 TTPVELQEHIQAL
-686 ADAGPSDTGM
+686 ADTGPPDTGM
-696 LAASVENKR
+696 LATSVENKR
-705 TEKHHVFLSEELLD
+705 TEKHHVFLSDKLLNAD
-719 AGYASSQLDSEGA
+719 YASVQLDSEGA
-732 WRTAARL
+732 WRTAVRL
-739 STFEATPTAGTGA
+739 STFEPEPTTGTELC
-752 FSSGASGADR
+752 SSGASTGDR
-762 TLPRTAHV
+762 TPRGTAHV
-770 SIRRAASTSDR
+770 TVRRAAGTPFG
-781 ETARGLRR
+781 ETAQGLPR
-789 PKPPSP
+789 PTPPSP
-795 EAIDRLRSAR
+795 EAVDRLRSAR

-825 VTLVDGGQVTT
+825 VTLVDGGQVTN

-845 ENDYSGYNI
+845 ENDYSGFNI
-854 AIHGIRPDDTRQ
+854 AIHGIRPEDTMH

-884 PLVAHNASFDL
+884 PLIAHNASFDL
-895 SVLRQSLDQ
+895 SVLRQSLDHQ
-904 AGAEWPTLNVFCTLL
+904 GAEWPTLDVFCTLL

-931 SLPPLS
+931 SLPPLA
-937 RFLGIPIVRHHDP
+937 RFLGVPIGRHHDP

-955 ACAEIARRVCATVEI
+955 ACAEIARRVCAAVEI
-970 DDLLAL
+970 DDLLSL
-976 TERMGFQPGAIAPGM
+976 TERMGFQPGTIAPGM
-991 WEPCRSGGKTR
+991 WEPPRSGGGSR

-1011 TRDFDADHPLFERR
+1011 TSDFDPDHPFFERR
-1025 VVFTGSLLSMSR
+1025 VAFTGSLLSMSR
-1037 NEAAQFVVDA
+1037 NEAAQLVVDA

-1052 TSVSKKTDYLVF
+1052 TSVSKKTDFLVF

-1071 FVNGEMSA
+1071 FVDGEMSA
-1079 KTRQAVELAEAGH
+1079 KTRRTVELAEAGH
-1092 SIEIISEADFMEL
+1092 PIEIISEADFMEM
-1105 ITSGVDVRP
+1105 ITVGENERP